1 MSEIGDAAPAPTI
14 VLPGFLEEG
23 GDTVGAVNRL
33 HDCYT
38 ALVNE
43 LNAHANATSTRLS
56 TLESRSAAAETSLST
71 ISANLSTLLS
81 RFPSQIVNTQSSSS
95 SSSVAAIARPI
106 KGAKLGQFS
115 SKAQDVERFLTDL
128 RDNIELQ
135 GPLTFTTDYQ
145 KSIYMATFLRNTQ
158 SASDWMSGIHSTTPD
173 LLNHFARLTD
183 TFTKHF
189 GSANKVEDALR
200 KLKAL
205 KQTGSAATY
214 AARFCK
220 LSAALPQEQFF
231 LKTMFFNG
239 LKEERTQTLRPEG
252 STLRIE
258 ASSTHRPQKTLTNR
272 HRRLPRIRLRI
283 RLRSD
288 DATVVSRIEDK
299 HPSDEGRD
307 KEGTLDQLIERS
319 ISGDNRIHEFQSA
332 TASKATPWTAP
343 KAKSSTTSATPA
355 PSSSTPAPSA
365 SSSGPVPMELGAAH
379 VAGLLDPSEKERRKK
394 LGLCVYCGGQHS
406 TDDCQLLK
414 EKNARK
420 AARKGKASPQA

>member
-1 MSEIGDAAPAPTI
+1 MSEIGDAVPAPTI

-38 ALVNE
+38 ALVDE

-81 RFPSQIVNTQSSSS
+81 RFPSQIVNAQSASS

-115 SKAQDVERFLTDL
+115 GKAQDVERFLTDL
-128 RDNIELQ
+128 RDDIELQ

-145 KSIYMATFLRNTQ
+145 KSIYMATFLRDTQ
-158 SASDWMSGIHSTTPD
+158 SASDWMSGIRSTTPD

-183 TFTKHF
+183 AFTKHF

-214 AARFCK
+214 AARFRE

-231 LKTMFFNG
+231 LKTMFFDG
-239 LKEERTQTLRPEG
+239 LKEEVRAWIYGMPDG
-252 STLRIE
+252 
-258 ASSTHRPQKTLTNR
+258 
-272 HRRLPRIRLRI
+272 
-283 RLRSD
+283 
-288 DATVVSRIEDK
+288 
-299 HPSDEGRD
+299 

-343 KAKSSTTSATPA
+343 KAKSSTTSSTPA

-365 SSSGPVPMELGAAH
+365 SSSGPVPMELGAAR
-379 VAGLLDPSEKERRKK
+379 VAGPLDPSEKERRKK